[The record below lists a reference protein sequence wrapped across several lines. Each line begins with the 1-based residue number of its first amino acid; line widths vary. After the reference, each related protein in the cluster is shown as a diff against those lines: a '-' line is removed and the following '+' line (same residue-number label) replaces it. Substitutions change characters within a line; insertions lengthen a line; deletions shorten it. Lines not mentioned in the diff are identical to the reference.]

1 MAADGGRYDSVRVQL
16 DHPDLIRFFDY
27 WRSKVTRRRL
37 PSRADF
43 DPVDIPDLLPWI
55 YLVDVLD
62 ADGRRR
68 LRCRLIGTSIVAR
81 TGRDMTGHYF
91 DDGMFSEKT
100 LAAVTE
106 AFDRVIDGRA
116 PEVFSSRPDLLLN
129 DKLKYTPYT
138 RVLCPLATNGKTV
151 DMLAGMMAFE
161 E

>member
-1 MAADGGRYDSVRVQL
+1 MAADGGKYDSIRAQL
-16 DHPDLIRFFDY
+16 DHPDLIRFFEY
-27 WRSKVTRRRL
+27 WRSKVARRRL

-43 DPVDIPDLLPWI
+43 DPVEIPDLLPWI
-55 YLVDVLD
+55 YLVDVVDD
-62 ADGRRR
+62 ASRRR

-81 TGRDMTGHYF
+81 IGRDMTGHYF

-106 AFDRVIDGRA
+106 AYDRVIDGRR
-116 PEVFSSRPDLLLN
+116 PEVFKSHPDLLLN
-129 DKLKYTPYT
+129 DKLEYLPYT
-138 RVLCPLATNGKTV
+138 RVLCPLAGDGKRV